1 MSGCSRDCMRCRRT
15 ETRRRRQSGV
25 ALVVALL
32 VFALCATLLV
42 AMQRE
47 FDLFYQRGANVLL
60 GEQAQAYLLGAET
73 FAGMALKLDYDTD
86 LQRENPRDDLRE
98 IWAQPAAPYALDEGG
113 WLLGELEDLQGRFNL
128 NILAAQGPQ
137 DSSAGR
143 PEYTAGQ
150 RFFIRLLMALEV
162 GTAEA
167 LRVTDAIGDWMD
179 ADSEPRMYGAE
190 DDYYAV
196 QTPSYRAANRPL
208 ASVSELRAIAHVT
221 PELFERLRPLVT
233 VWPQM
238 PAPMNIHTMP
248 VVLLQALGGGDS
260 LQPMAPE
267 SAEAL
272 AQERREIGFSSVEDL
287 LASPAL
293 SAVDTAEIAGLLGES
308 SSWFLLSAR
317 VEIAGREQR
326 LYSVL
331 RRDNRQVST
340 VVRASGS
347 L

>member
-1 MSGCSRDCMRCRRT
+1 M
-15 ETRRRRQSGV
+15 

-60 GEQAQAYLLGAET
+60 GEQAHAYLRGAE
-73 FAGMALKLDYDTD
+73 ALAAMALKLDYDTD
-86 LQRENPRDDLRE
+86 LQREQPRDDLRE
-98 IWAQPAAPYALDEGG
+98 IWAQPSAPYALDEGG
-113 WLLGELEDLQGRFNL
+113 WLLGEVEDLQGRFNL
-128 NILAAQGPQ
+128 NSLRAQASG
-137 DSSAGR
+137 DSPDGQL
-143 PEYTAGQ
+143 PYTPSQ
-150 RFFIRLLMALEV
+150 RFFIRLLAALEV
-162 GTAEA
+162 DLAEA
-167 LRVTDAIGDWMD
+167 ARIVDAIGDWLD
-179 ADSEPRMYGAE
+179 ADSEPRLYGAE

-196 QTPSYRAANRPL
+196 QSPAYRAANRPL
-208 ASVSELRAIAHVT
+208 ASVSELRAIANVT
-221 PELFERLRPLVT
+221 PELFEQLQPLVS
-233 VWPQM
+233 VWPQV

-248 VVLLQALGGGDS
+248 VTLLQALGGDAT
-260 LQPMAPE
+260 LQPLSLA
-267 SAEAL
+267 AAQGL
-272 AQERREIGFSSVEDL
+272 AQEREEVGFADVEEL
-287 LASPAL
+287 LAS
-293 SAVDTAEIAGLLGES
+293 SAFSGVDTGELAALLGES

-331 RRDNRQVST
+331 HRDNRQVWP

>member
-1 MSGCSRDCMRCRRT
+1 M
-15 ETRRRRQSGV
+15 

-60 GEQAQAYLLGAET
+60 GEQAHTYLLGAET
-73 FAGMALKLDYDTD
+73 LAAMALKLDHDTD
-86 LQRENPRDDLRE
+86 LQRESPRDDLRE

-113 WLLGELEDLQGRFNL
+113 WLMGELEDLQGRFNL
-128 NILAAQGPQ
+128 NMLAAEGP
-137 DSSAGR
+137 AGNSGAQ
-143 PEYTAGQ
+143 PESTAGQ
-150 RFFIRLLMALEV
+150 RFFMRLLVALEV
-162 GTAEA
+162 DPAEA
-167 LRVTDAIGDWMD
+167 MRITDAIGDWLD
-179 ADSEPRMYGAE
+179 ADREPRMNGAE

-196 QTPSYRAANRPL
+196 QSPAYRVANRPP
-208 ASVSELRAIAHVT
+208 ASVSELRAIAYVT
-221 PELFERLRPLVT
+221 PELFERLQPLVA
-233 VWPQM
+233 VWPQT
-238 PAPMNIHTMP
+238 PVPMNIHTMP
-248 VVLLQALGGGDS
+248 VTLLQAIGSDNG
-260 LQPMAPE
+260 LQPLAL
-267 SAEAL
+267 AAAAGL
-272 AQERREIGFSSVEDL
+272 AQERAEIGFSSVEDL
-287 LASPAL
+287 LATPAL
-293 SAVDTAEIAGLLGES
+293 SGADSAELAGLLGES

-331 RRDNRQVST
+331 HRDNRQVAT

>member
-1 MSGCSRDCMRCRRT
+1 M
-15 ETRRRRQSGV
+15 

-60 GEQAQAYLLGAET
+60 GEQAHAYLRGAE
-73 FAGMALKLDYDTD
+73 ALAAMALKLDYDTD
-86 LQRENPRDDLRE
+86 LQREQPRDDLRE
-98 IWAQPAAPYALDEGG
+98 IWAQPSAPYALDEGG
-113 WLLGELEDLQGRFNL
+113 WLLGEVEDLQGRFNL
-128 NILAAQGPQ
+128 NSLRAQASG
-137 DSSAGR
+137 DSPDGQL
-143 PEYTAGQ
+143 PYTPSQ
-150 RFFIRLLMALEV
+150 RFFIRLLAALEV
-162 GTAEA
+162 DLAEA
-167 LRVTDAIGDWMD
+167 ARIVDAIGDWLD
-179 ADSEPRMYGAE
+179 ADSEPRLYGAE

-196 QTPSYRAANRPL
+196 QSPAYRAANRPL
-208 ASVSELRAIAHVT
+208 ASVSELRAIANVT
-221 PELFERLRPLVT
+221 PELFEQLQPLVS
-233 VWPQM
+233 VWPQV

-248 VVLLQALGGGDS
+248 VTLLQALGGDAS
-260 LQPMAPE
+260 LQPLSLA
-267 SAEAL
+267 AAQGL
-272 AQERREIGFSSVEDL
+272 AQEREEVGFADVEEL
-287 LASPAL
+287 LAS
-293 SAVDTAEIAGLLGES
+293 SAFSGVDTGELAALLGES

-331 RRDNRQVST
+331 HRDNRQVWP